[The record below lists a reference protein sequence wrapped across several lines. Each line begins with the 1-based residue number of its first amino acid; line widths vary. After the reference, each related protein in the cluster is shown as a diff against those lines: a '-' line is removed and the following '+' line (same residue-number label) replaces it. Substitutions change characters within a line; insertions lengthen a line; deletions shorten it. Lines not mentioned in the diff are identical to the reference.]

1 VASLANLK
9 GRAFAAAAAA
19 AHRCGGAFSL
29 SLIIIVVPRV
39 VTTRATVAREAA
51 SRGKGHGE
59 RGKHVFQSVPV
70 AEKTQNQN
78 LSMKEETRPRGNR
91 AGGRLA
97 LLLKKEEKAKPP
109 AKLVDFVSGKCAK
122 NQQHTG

>member
-1 VASLANLK
+1 LS
-9 GRAFAAAAAA
+9 RA
-19 AHRCGGAFSL
+19 RQQ
-29 SLIIIVVPRV
+29 
-39 VTTRATVAREAA
+39 ARGE
-51 SRGKGHGE
+51 GHGE
-59 RGKHVFQSVPV
+59 GGKHVFQSVPV
-70 AEKTQNQN
+70 AEKNQNQNQNQN